1 MADPG
6 RYEESAK
13 GLQKKL
19 GTKEAIQQGF
29 RRLSRAEVEKI
40 VSQAGDPDIGK
51 APERKDLEAAL
62 LKKGVRAYAHLQPRG
77 KGHYLLFQPN
87 SVVAQLVDVIT
98 GGKDS
103 DKKLADAAK
112 RVTRGPKGWTG

>member
-19 GTKEAIQQGF
+19 GTKEAIRQGF

-62 LKKGVRAYAHLQPRG
+62 LKKGFAPTRTCNLGEKATTSCSSPTAWWRNSSTSSPEARIATRNWPTLPRE
-77 KGHYLLFQPN
+77 
-87 SVVAQLVDVIT
+87 
-98 GGKDS
+98 
-103 DKKLADAAK
+103 
-112 RVTRGPKGWTG
+112 